1 MCNYGKG
8 NHNGMLANCKLLQA
22 DKLQPAIHALTINL
36 FNVLLVI
43 ALAQNDADIRLVNHL
58 NNNTFEGRVEIYHGT
73 KWGTICDDYFGME
86 EADVVCKQLNFTLGA
101 QAVYKSAYYGQGTG
115 NIYLDNVVCVGNET
129 SLINC
134 KHQGWNG
141 HNCHHFED
149 VGVVCLTNGRYRL
162 NLHNEEFTHFQV
174 YFNRL
179 PRCDSCILQELLLTV
194 Q

>member
-1 MCNYGKG
+1 MQ
-8 NHNGMLANCKLLQA
+8 LLKL
-22 DKLQPAIHALTINL
+22 KPAIHALTINL
-36 FNVLLVI
+36 FTVLLVI
-43 ALAQNDADIRLVNHL
+43 ALAQNEAGIRLINHL
-58 NNNTFEGRVEIYHGT
+58 NNNTFEGRVEIYHLGH
-73 KWGTICDDYFGME
+73 WGTICDDYFGME

-101 QAVYKSAYYGQGTG
+101 QTVYNSAYYGQGTG
-115 NIYLDNVVCVGNET
+115 KIYLDNVVCVGNET

-162 NLHNEEFTHFQV
+162 NLHNEEFTRFQV

-179 PRCDSCILQELLLTV
+179 PCCDSRILQELLLTV
-194 Q
+194 